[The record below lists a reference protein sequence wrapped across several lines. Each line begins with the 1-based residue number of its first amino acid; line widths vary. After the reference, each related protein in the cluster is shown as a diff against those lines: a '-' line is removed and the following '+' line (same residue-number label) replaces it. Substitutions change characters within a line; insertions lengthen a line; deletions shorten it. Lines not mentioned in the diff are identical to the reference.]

1 MKTMMRETI
10 KKIMIFLAGAGVG
23 TAISWQFFKNKYKR
37 IADEEIAS
45 VKEVFERRHNIE
57 VVSTDEIESDSVE
70 ENEKED
76 SEIKTEYK
84 NLANNYNTIT
94 DEINN
99 EEKGGNDMVNGPY
112 VIKPE
117 EFDTI
122 GYDVVSLTYYADK
135 VLTDEND
142 NPIED
147 IDYLVGED
155 SLDHFGEYEDDSVF
169 VRNDDLKTD
178 FEILLD
184 EASYYDEED
193 SE

>member
-1 MKTMMRETI
+1 
-10 KKIMIFLAGAGVG
+10 MIFVAGAGVG

-57 VVSTDEIESDSVE
+57 VVSADEIEADSVE

-99 EEKGGNDMVNGPY
+99 EEKGGNNMAEGPY

-117 EFDTI
+117 EFDTV

-135 VLTDEND
+135 VLVDEDD

-193 SE
+193 NE

>member
-1 MKTMMRETI
+1 MGETI
-10 KKIMIFLAGAGVG
+10 KKLLIFVAGAGVG
-23 TAISWQFFKNKYKR
+23 TAITWQFFKNKYKR

-45 VKEVFERRHNIE
+45 VKEYYKHSREATIDIAEESSELPEKIE
-57 VVSTDEIESDSVE
+57 DDPETE
-70 ENEKED
+70 EV
-76 SEIKTEYK
+76 EYK

-94 DEINN
+94 NENNN
-99 EEKGGNDMVNGPY
+99 EEKGGNNMAEGPY

-117 EFDTI
+117 EFDTV

-135 VLTDEND
+135 VLVDEDD

-193 SE
+193 NE

>member
-1 MKTMMRETI
+1 MKTMGEII
-10 KKIMIFLAGAGVG
+10 KKLLIFVAGAGVG
-23 TAISWQFFKNKYKR
+23 TAITWQFFKNKYKR

-45 VKEVFERRHNIE
+45 VKDYYKHSREAILDVAEEPSELPERIE
-57 VVSTDEIESDSVE
+57 D
-70 ENEKED
+70 D
-76 SEIKTEYK
+76 SETEEVEYK

-94 DEINN
+94 N
-99 EEKGGNDMVNGPY
+99 ENDIDEKGGNNMAEGPY

-117 EFDTI
+117 EFDTV

-135 VLTDEND
+135 VLVDEDD

-193 SE
+193 NE

>member
-1 MKTMMRETI
+1 MKTMMGETI
-10 KKIMIFLAGAGVG
+10 KKIMIFVAGAGVG
-23 TAISWQFFKNKYKR
+23 TAISWHFFKNKYKR
-37 IADEEIAS
+37 IVDEEIAS

-57 VVSTDEIESDSVE
+57 VVSTDEIEADSVE

-99 EEKGGNDMVNGPY
+99 EEKGGNNMGEGPY

-135 VLTDEND
+135 VLVDEDD

>member
-1 MKTMMRETI
+1 MKTMGETI
-10 KKIMIFLAGAGVG
+10 KKLLIFVAGAGVG
-23 TAISWQFFKNKYKR
+23 TAITWQFFKNKYKR

-45 VKEVFERRHNIE
+45 VKEYYKHSREATLDVAEESSELPERIE
-57 VVSTDEIESDSVE
+57 D
-70 ENEKED
+70 D
-76 SEIKTEYK
+76 SETEEVEYK
-84 NLANNYNTIT
+84 NLANNYSTIT
-94 DEINN
+94 N
-99 EEKGGNDMVNGPY
+99 ENDIDEKGGNNMTEGPY

-135 VLTDEND
+135 VLVDEDD

-193 SE
+193 NE

>member
-10 KKIMIFLAGAGVG
+10 KKIMIFVVGAGVG

-99 EEKGGNDMVNGPY
+99 EEKGGNNMAEGPY

-135 VLTDEND
+135 VLVDEDD

>member
-1 MKTMMRETI
+1 MKTMGEII
-10 KKIMIFLAGAGVG
+10 KKLLIFAAGAGVG
-23 TAISWQFFKNKYKR
+23 TAITWQFFKNKYKR

-45 VKEVFERRHNIE
+45 VKEYYKHPREEILDVAEESSELPEIIE
-57 VVSTDEIESDSVE
+57 D
-70 ENEKED
+70 D
-76 SEIKTEYK
+76 SETEEVEYK

-94 DEINN
+94 N
-99 EEKGGNDMVNGPY
+99 ENDIDEKGGNNMAEGPY

-117 EFDTI
+117 EFDTV

-135 VLTDEND
+135 VLVDEDD

-193 SE
+193 NE

>member
-1 MKTMMRETI
+1 MKTMGEII
-10 KKIMIFLAGAGVG
+10 KKLLIFVAGAGVG
-23 TAISWQFFKNKYKR
+23 TAITWQFFKNKYKR

-45 VKEVFERRHNIE
+45 VKDYYKHSREAILDVAEEPSELPERIE
-57 VVSTDEIESDSVE
+57 D
-70 ENEKED
+70 D
-76 SEIKTEYK
+76 SETEEVEYK

-94 DEINN
+94 NENN
-99 EEKGGNDMVNGPY
+99 IDEKGGNNMAEGPY

-117 EFDTI
+117 EFDTV

-135 VLTDEND
+135 VLVDEDD

-193 SE
+193 NE

>member
-1 MKTMMRETI
+1 MKTMMGETI
-10 KKIMIFLAGAGVG
+10 KKIMIFVAGAGIG
-23 TAISWQFFKNKYKR
+23 TVISWQFFKNKYKR

-57 VVSTDEIESDSVE
+57 VVSTDEIEADSVE

-99 EEKGGNDMVNGPY
+99 EEKGGNDMVNEPY

-117 EFDTI
+117 EFDTV

-135 VLTDEND
+135 VLVDEDD

-155 SLDHFGEYEDDSVF
+155 SLEHFGEYEDDSVF

>member
-1 MKTMMRETI
+1 MKTMGETI
-10 KKIMIFLAGAGVG
+10 KKLLIFVAGAGVG
-23 TAISWQFFKNKYKR
+23 TAITWQFFKNKYKR

-45 VKEVFERRHNIE
+45 VKDYYKHSREAILDVAEEPSELPERIE
-57 VVSTDEIESDSVE
+57 D
-70 ENEKED
+70 D
-76 SEIKTEYK
+76 SETEEVEYK

-94 DEINN
+94 N
-99 EEKGGNDMVNGPY
+99 ENDIDEKGGNNMAEGPY

-117 EFDTI
+117 EFDTV

-135 VLTDEND
+135 VLVDEDD

-193 SE
+193 NE

>member
-1 MKTMMRETI
+1 MKTMGETI
-10 KKIMIFLAGAGVG
+10 KKLLIFVAGAGVG
-23 TAISWQFFKNKYKR
+23 TAITWQFFKNKYKR

-45 VKEVFERRHNIE
+45 VKEYYKHSRETTLDVAEESSELLERIE
-57 VVSTDEIESDSVE
+57 DDLETE
-70 ENEKED
+70 EV
-76 SEIKTEYK
+76 EYK
-84 NLANNYNTIT
+84 NLASNYNTIT
-94 DEINN
+94 NENNN
-99 EEKGGNDMVNGPY
+99 EEKGGNNMAEGPY

-117 EFDTI
+117 EFDTV

-135 VLTDEND
+135 VLVDEDD

-193 SE
+193 NE

>member
-1 MKTMMRETI
+1 MKTMGKII
-10 KKIMIFLAGAGVG
+10 KKLLIFVAGAGVG
-23 TAISWQFFKNKYKR
+23 TAITWQFFKNKYKR

-45 VKEVFERRHNIE
+45 VKEYYKHSREEILDVAEEPSELPERIE
-57 VVSTDEIESDSVE
+57 D
-70 ENEKED
+70 D
-76 SEIKTEYK
+76 SETEEVEYK
-84 NLANNYNTIT
+84 NLANNYSTIT
-94 DEINN
+94 N
-99 EEKGGNDMVNGPY
+99 ENDIDEKGGNNMEEGPY

-135 VLTDEND
+135 VLVDEDD

-193 SE
+193 NE